1 MAFEA
6 VNSAVVLAETS
17 MKVFVELVSLIIPI
31 IFMEDGAFRLSLV
44 KLRRSPMSVEID
56 GVHDKRFMELSCD

>member
-17 MKVFVELVSLIIPI
+17 MKVFVELISLIIPI

>member
-6 VNSAVVLAETS
+6 VNSAVVLPETS

-31 IFMEDGAFRLSLV
+31 IFMEDVAFRLSLV